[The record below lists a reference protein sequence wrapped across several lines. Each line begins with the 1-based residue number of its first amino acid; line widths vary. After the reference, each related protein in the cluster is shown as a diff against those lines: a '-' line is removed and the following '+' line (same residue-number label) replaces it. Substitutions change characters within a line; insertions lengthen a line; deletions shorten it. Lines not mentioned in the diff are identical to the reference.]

1 MAVTPGGKAG
11 ADGDHH
17 RGIGHGSSQIA
28 FCQNRVHHPVGV
40 QLPDTGAFRIGQH
53 GDPAL
58 LRKSQRFLRGMSQNG
73 FRIFHCAAAAP
84 DCLGKADRSPDGG
97 RLGQV
102 GQDQAIAGAVK
113 PQGDAGGNVPGSPNN
128 DKHSVTPLRIGWRSF
143 PGGCR
148 MGDHAS
154 DCPAARQLC
163 SSVWRMLPS
172 KSLPRWSMY
181 SSASYFMPLCSHRT
195 VRPANAAE

>member
-1 MAVTPGGKAG
+1 
-11 ADGDHH
+11 
-17 RGIGHGSSQIA
+17 
-28 FCQNRVHHPVGV
+28 
-40 QLPDTGAFRIGQH
+40 
-53 GDPAL
+53 
-58 LRKSQRFLRGMSQNG
+58 MSQNG

-102 GQDQAIAGAVK
+102 GKDQAIAGAVK

-148 MGDHAS
+148 MGDHVS

-181 SSASYFMPLCSHRT
+181 SSASYFIQ
-195 VRPANAAE
+195 RPFVQQLDERQPNGVFGMLGHVFPPRVFRYYTDILYTKWPVHFKYQFARL